1 MTCFVESNCLKK
13 KKKSCCKNWFSA
25 NTKHEIIFPR
35 ESEKTL
41 YLMHHTLGKVGHEVF
56 YFYDLLFGHL
66 YVMILLIVLVLYGG
80 KSEFWTLLQEYFKG
94 LLET

>member
-1 MTCFVESNCLKK
+1 
-13 KKKSCCKNWFSA
+13 
-25 NTKHEIIFPR
+25 
-35 ESEKTL
+35 
-41 YLMHHTLGKVGHEVF
+41 MHHTLGKVGREVF

>member
-1 MTCFVESNCLKK
+1 
-13 KKKSCCKNWFSA
+13 
-25 NTKHEIIFPR
+25 
-35 ESEKTL
+35 
-41 YLMHHTLGKVGHEVF
+41 MHHTLGKVGHEVF